1 MTKFYRYFVVCH
13 VAALVIYT
21 SWAFAGTR
29 IAWLWPMFWLTLG
42 VIEAMVLLPAM
53 RAGETLDQAR
63 GRVVR
68 TLVFDPLLAIS
79 VALIFF
85 LVFQSFNGPRAL
97 VHAGESGGWRMGPPP
112 LPGFPSSV
120 VTWEAVQLLAWFPP
134 ALVAALAVRHA
145 MDADG
150 RRLLLRILIWNAA
163 ALALSG
169 CVQMALGCRAIY
181 GVIPI
186 KAQFFSSFGY
196 PNHAGAFF
204 TFMLVVAGGFWLYER
219 EDGAP
224 GADRLLV
231 AVFLLYC
238 AAVLCLCRTS
248 ILMGTAVL
256 LAGGAFA
263 IARIWRRLELGPRV
277 MVAGLSVLLPLLG
290 YIGYF
295 AFPGNPIRRELTG
308 LTVVRL
314 FTEVYERAFELLV
327 PAAIAIWR
335 DNPVFGVGGW
345 GFRHFV
351 PLVLTPEQYKKL
363 FVGAANVHND
373 AVNFLVEHGVV
384 GAALLALA
392 GVTLLVPLLR
402 RVPPPP
408 RGHLYPICGSAGLFR
423 WFVL

>member
-1 MTKFYRYFVVCH
+1 
-13 VAALVIYT
+13 
-21 SWAFAGTR
+21 
-29 IAWLWPMFWLTLG
+29 
-42 VIEAMVLLPAM
+42 VIEAMALLPAV
-53 RAGETLDQAR
+53 RADETLNDAR
-63 GRVVR
+63 SRVAR
-68 TLVFDPLLAIS
+68 TLVFDPLLAIC
-79 VALIFF
+79 VALVGF

-97 VHAGESGGWRMGPPP
+97 VHLGESQGWRMGPPP
-112 LPGFPSSV
+112 LPGFPSCV

-134 ALVAALAVRHA
+134 ALIAALAVRHA

-163 ALALSG
+163 ALALVG

-186 KAQFFSSFGY
+186 QCQFFSSFGY

-219 EDGAP
+219 EDGVP

-263 IARIWRRLELGPRV
+263 IARIWRRLELGPRA
-277 MVAGLSVLLPLLG
+277 MVVGVSVLLPVLG
-290 YIGYF
+290 YIGF
-295 AFPGNPIRRELTG
+295 LAFPGNPIRRELSG

-314 FTEVYERAFELLV
+314 FAEVYERAFELLV

-335 DNPVFGVGGW
+335 DNPIYGVGGW
-345 GFRHFV
+345 GFRHYV
-351 PLVLTPEQYKKL
+351 PLYLTPEQYKKL

-373 AVNFLVEHGVV
+373 AVNFLVEHGIV
-384 GAALLALA
+384 GVTLIALA
-392 GVTLLVPLLR
+392 GVALLVPLLR
-402 RVPPPP
+402 RVPPPAHAHRSP
-408 RGHLYPICGSAGLFR
+408 THGSADLFR
-423 WFVL
+423 WFVLCALGLVLCHSLIDLPFRCPAVIQAVLLSLALVGTMCRDAAD